1 MRSRFETHGDT
12 ATRLP
17 RGYRVALYMGLQD
30 FARAQPALFDP
41 ELTPALRAYLAV
53 DERAG
58 VQQRRGGRHH
68 IPT

>member
-1 MRSRFETHGDT
+1 MRPRFEAQGHGDAVT
-12 ATRLP
+12 ARVP
-17 RGYRVALYMGLQD
+17 RR
-30 FARAQPALFDP
+30 FAHVSAGVRRRSACLFDP
-41 ELTPALRAYLAV
+41 EFTPAFRAYLAV

>member
-1 MRSRFETHGDT
+1 MG
-12 ATRLP
+12 TRR
-17 RGYRVALYMGLQD
+17 RGYRGGTASLCICVCRTSRSAC
-30 FARAQPALFDP
+30 LFDP
-41 ELTPALRAYLAV
+41 EFTPALRAYLAV